1 MRSHTERVPETL
13 YLIIIPAWVWKRQWP
28 VMIVMCTN
36 SESDP
41 RVVTPSITMTPQDIL
56 QQQQFV
62 FLLNIFETLSK
73 QKAGKSDDV

>member
-1 MRSHTERVPETL
+1 
-13 YLIIIPAWVWKRQWP
+13 
-28 VMIVMCTN
+28 MIVMCTN

-41 RVVTPSITMTPQDIL
+41 CVITPSITMTLQVIL

-73 QKAGKSDDV
+73 QNAGKSDDM